1 MDTTS
6 LLVILSLIL
15 LGYLYLRRRKLHANL
30 PPGPWSVPIFGS
42 LPFLGKDLRK
52 EALRMSKEFNSDLI
66 TISLGQQL
74 CILLNSFDSIKAV
87 LSGEDFLDRPNIV
100 FFLSLN
106 KKGIG
111 SADGQLWK
119 EHRRLSLSVLR
130 DMGMGK
136 MAAEEKIEE
145 EIHQLIDE
153 IGKKGGRSFEIGP
166 LLTMAT
172 ANIILATLVGQ
183 RYDYEDPEFLY
194 FVTRFKENLAL
205 LPNESLLSI
214 FPSLRHIP
222 GDLFNYATIKKNI
235 RSAQGFAVKHIN
247 EHKKRFD
254 PDNIADF
261 LDAYIAEKE
270 KQDKKDPNN
279 TFTGK
284 HLRMEAMQM
293 SKEFNSDLITIS
305 LGQQLMLC
313 YVMLDRPNIV
323 FFLYLN
329 KKGIGS
335 ADGQLWKE
343 HRRLSLSV
351 LRDMGMG
358 KMAAEE
364 KIEEE
369 IHQLIDEIGKKG
381 GRSFEIGPL
390 LSMATANIIL
400 AILAGQR
407 YDYEDPEVLYFVTR
421 FKENLT
427 LMPSES
433 LLSIFPSLRH
443 IPGDLFDYAT
453 IKKNVRAM
461 QGFAVKHIN
470 EHKKRFDPDNIADFL
485 DAYIAEKE
493 KQDKKDPNN
502 TFTDEQLKNV
512 IFELFGAGS
521 DTTATTLEWA
531 ILLMV
536 THPEIQRKI
545 QFRDVSFQNFT
556 ILKGTIMMPNIWAV
570 HRDPKIWKNPDA
582 FDPSNFLDDKGGVV
596 RKPELIPFAIGRRQC
611 PGEGLSKMEIF
622 LVLVALLQRF
632 TFTKPEGAA
641 PPSLEGVFGVTN
653 VPAPFEM
660 CVRPR
665 STG

>member
-279 TFTGK
+279 TFT
-284 HLRMEAMQM
+284 
-293 SKEFNSDLITIS
+293 
-305 LGQQLMLC
+305 
-313 YVMLDRPNIV
+313 
-323 FFLYLN
+323 
-329 KKGIGS
+329 GIGS

>member
-6 LLVILSLIL
+6 LLVVLSLIL
-15 LGYLYLRRRKLHANL
+15 LGYLYLRRRKLYANL
-30 PPGPWSVPIFGS
+30 PPGPWSVPILGS
-42 LPFLGKDLRK
+42 LPFLGKDLRM
-52 EALRMSKEFNSDLI
+52 EAMRMSKEFNSDLI

-74 CILLNSFDSIKAV
+74 CILLNSFDSIKAA
-87 LSGEDFLDRPNIV
+87 LSGEDF
-100 FFLSLN
+100 
-106 KKGIG
+106 
-111 SADGQLWK
+111 
-119 EHRRLSLSVLR
+119 
-130 DMGMGK
+130 
-136 MAAEEKIEE
+136 
-145 EIHQLIDE
+145 
-153 IGKKGGRSFEIGP
+153 
-166 LLTMAT
+166 
-172 ANIILATLVGQ
+172 
-183 RYDYEDPEFLY
+183 
-194 FVTRFKENLAL
+194 
-205 LPNESLLSI
+205 
-214 FPSLRHIP
+214 
-222 GDLFNYATIKKNI
+222 
-235 RSAQGFAVKHIN
+235 
-247 EHKKRFD
+247 
-254 PDNIADF
+254 
-261 LDAYIAEKE
+261 
-270 KQDKKDPNN
+270 
-279 TFTGK
+279 
-284 HLRMEAMQM
+284 
-293 SKEFNSDLITIS
+293 
-305 LGQQLMLC
+305 
-313 YVMLDRPNIV
+313 LDRPNIV

-335 ADGQLWKE
+335 ANGQLWKE

-443 IPGDLFDYAT
+443 IPGDLFNYAT

-545 QFRDVSFQNFT
+545 QSEIDDAIGDERFPTMKDRRSLPFTEAAVLEIQRFATILGFGLPHCNLFRDVSFQNFT
-556 ILKGTIMMPNIWAV
+556 IPKGTIMMPNIWAV

-596 RKPELIPFAIGRRQC
+596 HKPELIPFAIGRRQC